1 MNYQRTTQLTTLFML
16 VLALVMGCGGP
27 ATTTTATL
35 PAPTSS
41 TPTLA
46 IIPTAATVLS
56 PTPVPTQPRAIVIDT
71 DMAVDDWMAILY
83 LLQRPDVK
91 VMAITVTGTGEAH
104 CAPGILHAL
113 GLVALS
119 GQDKIP
125 VACGRET
132 PLQGSHAF
140 PDGWRARVDSL
151 LGLTLPKGQDTASTL
166 AAVKLLTSVVQ
177 SSPDKLTLLALGP
190 LTNVAEAIQSNP
202 ALVDNIERMYIM
214 GGAVNVPGNVGA
226 SGVNIDNNV
235 AEWNIYVD
243 PQAANVVFHSG
254 APITLVPLDATNQVP
269 LTIEFLDEF
278 KSKHTSPEATFVFDM
293 LTKQRQFI
301 EAGYYF
307 WDPLAAAILT
317 NEDLATYQNNNL
329 CVVENEGPESG
340 WTKSGEG
347 CPQIRV
353 AVSADAGRFK
363 QIFLDTL
370 NTP

>member
-1 MNYQRTTQLTTLFML
+1 
-16 VLALVMGCGGP
+16 
-27 ATTTTATL
+27 
-35 PAPTSS
+35 
-41 TPTLA
+41 
-46 IIPTAATVLS
+46 
-56 PTPVPTQPRAIVIDT
+56 
-71 DMAVDDWMAILY
+71 
-83 LLQRPDVK
+83 
-91 VMAITVTGTGEAH
+91 
-104 CAPGILHAL
+104 
-113 GLVALS
+113 
-119 GQDKIP
+119 
-125 VACGRET
+125 
-132 PLQGSHAF
+132 
-140 PDGWRARVDSL
+140 
-151 LGLTLPKGQDTASTL
+151 
-166 AAVKLLTSVVQ
+166 
-177 SSPDKLTLLALGP
+177 
-190 LTNVAEAIQSNP
+190 
-202 ALVDNIERMYIM
+202 MYIM